1 MGPSITFPLR
11 RLSIEIFNCKRAP
24 KRGAIGTRDSVA
36 NGVVV
41 TCSGMISC
49 WSSAALNAK
58 RCSGFEAM
66 LEAFAADRLGNI
78 DVEENPFI
86 ETVPAA
92 RDKRAVAFVV
102 VDADWRDPAG
112 RIDCVRCAK
121 ARDGKP
127 TVKITKARSR
137 LLERN
142 IGPTANLL
150 WLHPRANTSY

>member
-49 WSSAALNAK
+49 WSSAALDAK
-58 RCSGFEAM
+58 RCSGFEVV

-86 ETVPAA
+86 ESVLAA
-92 RDKRAVAFVV
+92 RDERAVAFVV

-121 ARDGKP
+121 ARDGNP
-127 TVKITKARSR
+127 TVKTTKARSR

-142 IGPTANLL
+142 TGPPPSCCDCILE
-150 WLHPRANTSY
+150 